1 VKPISFSIHHINV
14 SSSQSV
20 SNINAPRRFR
30 VFSSDDASS
39 ESVLLGDFEYQ
50 AEVQGQYR
58 ESVQE
63 FICKLDQ

>member
-1 VKPISFSIHHINV
+1 MSFSIHHINV
-14 SSSQSV
+14 LYTQSV

-50 AEVQGQYR
+50 AEVQGQHR
-58 ESVQE
+58 DSVQE
-63 FICKLDQ
+63 FICKLEQ